1 MKSLLSMPLALAAVS
16 AGLLA
21 AVPADSRT
29 EPMRAHPAVVKE
41 SPFACDTLALD
52 PVARKRH
59 FDVLGPELV
68 AKRLAVRELSNGYEF
83 TWASNPATFKDV
95 AEWIDGEKACCPFF
109 NFSLNVGAEHGPLKL
124 QITGRPGT
132 KAFIRSDA
140 ADWVKPV
147 LASK

>member
-1 MKSLLSMPLALAAVS
+1 MKTSLSMPLALAAVS
-16 AGLLA
+16 ASLLA
-21 AVPADSRT
+21 AVPTDAGT
-29 EPMRAHPAVVKE
+29 EPTRAQLAVVRE

-52 PVARKRH
+52 PIARKRH

-68 AKRLAVRELSNGYEF
+68 ATRLAVRELPNGYEF
-83 TWASNPATFKDV
+83 AWASDSATFKDV
-95 AEWIDGEKACCPFF
+95 VEWIDGEKACCPFF
-109 NFSLNVGAEHGPLKL
+109 NFSLYVGAEHGPLKL

>member
-1 MKSLLSMPLALAAVS
+1 MKIILSTLALAAVS
-16 AGLLA
+16 ASLLIA
-21 AVPADSRT
+21 SPLQARTMGAQQVAV
-29 EPMRAHPAVVKE
+29 KQ

-68 AKRLAVRELSNGYEF
+68 AKRLAVRELSDGYEF
-83 TWASNPATFKDV
+83 TFPSDPATYRDV
-95 AEWIDGEKACCPFF
+95 AEWIGGEKACCPFF
-109 NFSLNVGAEHGPLKL
+109 NFSLNVAAEHGLMKL

-132 KAFIRSDA
+132 KAFMQSDG

-147 LASK
+147 LASR